1 MPCHSNAA
9 VPRRSGQQC
18 CAGLVCGRRPAG
30 GLTGFF
36 ELKAFSLVVAIA
48 PACVDPDSSRPPVD
62 SPPGLVVAWDYTSD
76 SSSEAG
82 QPVLS
87 LWPAEPRTPAPKVR
101 YARMSPEAGK
111 LVVLSETNDPWMH
124 WQFEVPVV
132 AAALTGRVDSSAP
145 GSIQVYW
152 NTERCPTFRESCSQ
166 VHPLVKGEQTI
177 GFAFGF
183 RSPIRELRLDVIDR
197 AGARVELLELAL
209 GSTPIL
215 TTRWEPGSGQTRT
228 ELTPDGLKV
237 VAGDLDPWVFLGARF
252 TARSV
257 EIVELVQEAPVGTAA
272 QLFWRG
278 SECPH
283 YEEKCSV
290 QLAPADGGVAAQ
302 AAFMR
307 FVDTWRGEVE
317 GLRIDPGNQRGAY
330 LVHRV
335 ALSNTR
341 ER

>member
-1 MPCHSNAA
+1 MLCHSNAI
-9 VPRRSGQQC
+9 VPGRFVQQRR
-18 CAGLVCGRRPAG
+18 ARFLGR
-30 GLTGFF
+30 LTASSFV
-36 ELKAFSLVVAIA
+36 FSLAS
-48 PACVDPDSSRPPVD
+48 ACVDPDSSRPPLD
-62 SPPGLVVAWDYTSD
+62 SPEGLVAAWDYASD
-76 SSSEAG
+76 SPSEG
-82 QPVLS
+82 GDRVLS
-87 LWPAEPRTPAPKVR
+87 LWPAESRTPTPKVR
-101 YARMSPEAGK
+101 YGRMSQEAGK
-111 LVVLSETNDPWMH
+111 LVVLSETNDPQVQ

-132 AAALTGRVDSSAP
+132 AAALAGRVHSSAP
-145 GSIQVYW
+145 GSIQVFW

-183 RSPIRELRLDVIDR
+183 RSPIRELRLDVVDR
-197 AGARVELLELAL
+197 AGVRIELLELAL

-215 TTRWEPGSGQTRT
+215 NTLWEPGSAQTRT

-237 VAGDLDPWVFLGARF
+237 VARDLDPWVWLGARF

-257 EIVELVQEAPVGTAA
+257 ETVELVQEAPAGTVA

-283 YEEKCSV
+283 YEERCSV
-290 QLAPADGGVAAQ
+290 NLAPVDGGVAVQ

-335 ALSNTR
+335 ALSNAHAR
-341 ER
+341 

>member
-1 MPCHSNAA
+1 VDAPE
-9 VPRRSGQQC
+9 
-18 CAGLVCGRRPAG
+18 GLVA
-30 GLTGFF
+30 
-36 ELKAFSLVVAIA
+36 
-48 PACVDPDSSRPPVD
+48 
-62 SPPGLVVAWDYTSD
+62 AWDYASEAP
-76 SSSEAG
+76 SEAG
-82 QPVLS
+82 KPVLS

-111 LVVLSETNDPWMH
+111 LVVSSETNDPWLQ

-132 AAALTGRVDSSAP
+132 AAALTGRVHSSAP
-145 GSIQVYW
+145 GSIQVFW

-166 VHPLVKGEQTI
+166 VHPLVKGEQAI

-183 RSPIRELRLDVIDR
+183 RSAIRELRLDVTDR
-197 AGARVELLELAL
+197 AGVRVEILELAL
-209 GSTPIL
+209 GSTPIVS
-215 TTRWEPGSGQTRT
+215 TIWEPGSAQTRT

-237 VAGDLDPWVFLGARF
+237 IAGDLDPWVWLGARF

-257 EIVELVQEAPVGTAA
+257 ETVELVQEAPAGTAA

-278 SECPH
+278 SECPN
-283 YEEKCSV
+283 YDERCSV
-290 QLAPADGGVAAQ
+290 RLAPADGGVAAQ
-302 AAFMR
+302 AAFVR

-335 ALSNTR
+335 TLSNAR
-341 ER
+341 AR